1 MDKKAFYSGEFYNII
16 KGIDTYSFGMLV
28 PFMLYNQGILENAH
42 KSIMLTEFLNVFALM
57 IQPHYK
63 DRINIHDAYEIFDKL
78 LQKYS
83 KKKKRSKRK
92 KKSKKS

>member
-1 MDKKAFYSGEFYNII
+1 
-16 KGIDTYSFGMLV
+16 MLV

-57 IQPHYK
+57 IEPRYQ
-63 DRINIHDAYEIFDKL
+63 DRIDIHEASEIFDKL

-83 KKKKRSKRK
+83 KN
-92 KKSKKS
+92 KSKKKKFSKNKKTKKR